1 MRLMQ
6 KRIEPRHPLR
16 SRLAALLG
24 AGCVS
29 ACGGGV
35 SFVFFSYGGG
45 GDLSLHPSGLP
56 SSLAVGEADDS
67 QVDGSYTS
75 GDTLLSDVILDASGG
90 GDPGTCIFRFSG
102 LQQAGGPRDLEGEI
116 RYLAGSAILS
126 TTFIAIDGLRYQV
139 DGGSLAVVDL
149 AHDQV
154 RYGALVLPGLGT
166 TPGHITLSGTVPMRD
181 AARPVGC

>member
-1 MRLMQ
+1 MRGC
-6 KRIEPRHPLR
+6 KRHRGSPHG
-16 SRLAALLG
+16 RLAALLA

-35 SFVFFSYGGG
+35 SIVFFSYDGGA
-45 GDLSLHPSGLP
+45 DLSLHPSGLP
-56 SSLAVGEADDS
+56 SSLTVGEADDAS
-67 QVDGSYTS
+67 VNGAYTS
-75 GDTLLSDVILDASGG
+75 GDTLLSDVILDSSG

-102 LQQAGGPRDLEGEI
+102 LQQSGGPRDLEGEI
-116 RYLAGSAILS
+116 RYLAGSAVLS

-139 DGGSLAVVDL
+139 DGGSLVVVDL

>member
-1 MRLMQ
+1 MQ
-6 KRIEPRHPLR
+6 NRSAPRGFLR
-16 SRLAALLG
+16 GRLAALLA

-29 ACGGGV
+29 ACGGGI
-35 SFVFFSYGGG
+35 SIAFFSIGGG
-45 GDLSLHPSGLP
+45 TDLSLHPSGLP
-56 SSLAVGEADDS
+56 SSLTVGEADDP
-67 QVDGSYTS
+67 QVNGTYGS
-75 GDTLLSDVILDASGG
+75 GDTLLSDVVLSASGG

-102 LQQAGGPRDLEGEI
+102 LQQASGPRGLEGEI
-116 RYLAGSAILS
+116 RYVAGSAVLG

-154 RYGALVLPGLGT
+154 RYAGLVLPGIAP

>member
-29 ACGGGV
+29 ACGGGI
-35 SFVFFSYGGG
+35 SIVFFSYGGG
-45 GDLSLHPSGLP
+45 ADLSLHPSGLP
-56 SSLAVGEADDS
+56 SSLTVGEAADAS
-67 QVDGSYTS
+67 VNGAYTS
-75 GDTLLSDVILDASGG
+75 GDTLLSDVILDSAGG
-90 GDPGTCIFRFSG
+90 DDPGTCIFRFSG

-116 RYLAGSAILS
+116 RYLPGTAVPS

-154 RYGALVLPGLGT
+154 RYAGMVLPGIAP

-181 AARPVGC
+181 AARPAGC